1 MVQDLISLIIGGN
14 IMNDKYLKIVFS
26 FLLIMF
32 SLSAYSQKEC
42 AGQINLYNDKGEKN
56 GFWREQN
63 NYRITELYYQN
74 GIEDGLCRIYNIKG
88 KLQYMGY
95 YKKGEMSDIW
105 YDFGDYGHLLSI
117 CKDFADNAI
126 RISYNGGQTWWLHKY
141 KCYYRSYYPNG
152 NIEKEGMLLWTES
165 PLMDDS
171 VEYGEWKYYDE
182 NGNLIKTKFIDELGR
197 SH

>member
-1 MVQDLISLIIGGN
+1 MVSR
-14 IMNDKYLKIVFS
+14 
-26 FLLIMF
+26 FL
-32 SLSAYSQKEC
+32 YQRRKEY

-105 YDFGDYGHLLSI
+105 YDFGDYVSAVNTIRSRGKGYYQQMCVERAHNLFE
-117 CKDFADNAI
+117 KD
-126 RISYNGGQTWWLHKY
+126 K
-141 KCYYRSYYPNG
+141 
-152 NIEKEGMLLWTES
+152 NIEQ
-165 PLMDDS
+165 
-171 VEYGEWKYYDE
+171 Y
-182 NGNLIKTKFIDELGR
+182 IELFNILNVN
-197 SH
+197 S

>member
-74 GIEDGLCRIYNIKG
+74 GIEDGLCRIYNI
-88 KLQYMGY
+88 
-95 YKKGEMSDIW
+95 
-105 YDFGDYGHLLSI
+105 
-117 CKDFADNAI
+117 
-126 RISYNGGQTWWLHKY
+126 
-141 KCYYRSYYPNG
+141 
-152 NIEKEGMLLWTES
+152 IEPFL
-165 PLMDDS
+165 
-171 VEYGEWKYYDE
+171 
-182 NGNLIKTKFIDELGR
+182 F
-197 SH
+197 

>member
-1 MVQDLISLIIGGN
+1 
-14 IMNDKYLKIVFS
+14 MNDKYLKIVFS
-26 FLLIMF
+26 FLLLIF

-117 CKDFADNAI
+117 CKDFADNTI

-182 NGNLIKTKFIDELGR
+182 NGNLIKTKFVDELGR

>member
-1 MVQDLISLIIGGN
+1 
-14 IMNDKYLKIVFS
+14 MNDKYLKIVFS
-26 FLLIMF
+26 FLLLIF

-117 CKDFADNAI
+117 CKDFADNTI

-152 NIEKEGMLLWTES
+152 NIEKYGPYASSRRITVSPPIRRILFWES
-165 PLMDDS
+165 RMTASTPALNGIVS
-171 VEYGEWKYYDE
+171 VCTFAHRWSI
-182 NGNLIKTKFIDELGR
+182 LPPVAPRI
-197 SH
+197 